1 MFSRTKRKQ
10 SVATDSSLSTDSGET
25 KQKGMSWR
33 NHLKQLMVSKKKP
46 PLSARRKK
54 PKMGIDHFSTIP
66 PEIIKEIFQFLPY
79 PEKKNLLLVNKT
91 WLCIAQEVFPKSKDV
106 VFVCDTTGSMR
117 SYLSIIK
124 QRLTEFMERELQYG
138 SRFGFVS
145 YKDHDL
151 TVPIDPV
158 VSSIGFT
165 KSPKNIISFFDEI
178 IPGGGADEAEAVV
191 DGLREALKMQW
202 RSHSFEKAIILFCDA
217 PSHGTPG
224 VNGDRHP
231 TGCPCGTKESEMMK
245 AMKSK
250 YIQFYMVSL
259 ADGLEKM
266 IGNFRDSYPSLQVKK
281 LDSHITDYFKPSKKK
296 KQRSP
301 KPFSAN

>member
-1 MFSRTKRKQ
+1 M
-10 SVATDSSLSTDSGET
+10 
-25 KQKGMSWR
+25 
-33 NHLKQLMVSKKKP
+33 
-46 PLSARRKK
+46 
-54 PKMGIDHFSTIP
+54 
-66 PEIIKEIFQFLPY
+66 
-79 PEKKNLLLVNKT
+79 
-91 WLCIAQEVFPKSKDV
+91 
-106 VFVCDTTGSMR
+106 
-117 SYLSIIK
+117 
-124 QRLTEFMERELQYG
+124 
-138 SRFGFVS
+138 
-145 YKDHDL
+145 
-151 TVPIDPV
+151 

-224 VNGDRHP
+224 ILLLRGCLIRIIGVNGDRHP

-266 IGNFRDSYPSLQVKK
+266 IGNFRFVSRPWCCNS
-281 LDSHITDYFKPSKKK
+281 T
-296 KQRSP
+296 
-301 KPFSAN
+301 